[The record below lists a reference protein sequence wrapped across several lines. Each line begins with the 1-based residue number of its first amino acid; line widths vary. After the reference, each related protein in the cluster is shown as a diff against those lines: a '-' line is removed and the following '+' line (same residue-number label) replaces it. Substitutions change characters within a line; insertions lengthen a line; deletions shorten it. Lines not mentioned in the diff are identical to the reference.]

1 MRSIEL
7 LRVTLPLYENF
18 LKTWWK
24 AVIKIF
30 MWPWFDEF
38 VSDFKSLV
46 GSKNV
51 KVFKPSAC
59 RVESK
64 ETYIVKF

>member
-1 MRSIEL
+1 MGPGFE
-7 LRVTLPLYENF
+7 
-18 LKTWWK
+18 
-24 AVIKIF
+24 
-30 MWPWFDEF
+30 EF
-38 VSDFKSLV
+38 IAEFKQTV

-59 RVESK
+59 RKESK